1 MGRVPEPVVSDFVK
15 SLWQDMLEITSHEL
29 QAGDGA
35 GSKAVFFAV
44 LIFEGDR
51 LIVHGD
57 DSVIGDGD
65 SKDVSGQVVE
75 DSLLGTSPWQ
85 AICDPFIGPDRVR
98 NLPIKVRVL
107 FV

>member
-1 MGRVPEPVVSDFVK
+1 MGRMPEPVVSDFVK
-15 SLWQDMLEITSHEL
+15 SLGQDVLEITSHEL

-35 GSKAVFFAV
+35 GSKAAFFAV

-75 DSLLGTSPWQ
+75 DSLLGAGPWQ
-85 AICDPFIGPDRVR
+85 AICDPFLGPD
-98 NLPIKVRVL
+98 
-107 FV
+107 

>member
-35 GSKAVFFAV
+35 GSKAAFFAV

-75 DSLLGTSPWQ
+75 DSLLG
-85 AICDPFIGPDRVR
+85 AGP
-98 NLPIKVRVL
+98 
-107 FV
+107 